1 LHSNYGGILQAYAL
15 QTALKRMGH
24 EVWLIRRAANIP
36 AWKLPLSFIKRAL
49 LQYIFRKDIQVFI
62 DTHIRPQTSIYYSTK
77 GLKKLNKY
85 HYDAFIVGSDQV
97 WREKF
102 NRSWKK
108 NYFLDF
114 VNNTSIR
121 IAYAASF
128 GVDTWDYNEGDTKE
142 LAQLAGRFDG
152 ISVREDSGISLCKN
166 HLNVSAEHVLDPV
179 MLLEYSDYLK
189 LIPSIEKTN
198 STGGIFACMLDD
210 SDEKRSILDTLSR
223 SMQCTSFTMY
233 SNSSHRGTVSRY
245 TILPSVTHWLQSF
258 HTARYVVTDS
268 YHGCV
273 FAILLN
279 KPFLAIGNEY
289 RGLTRFTSL
298 LKIFGLEDRFIMH
311 PSDLTQ
317 EILRGEIDWE
327 NVNTILTQ
335 KRSEAYAFLN
345 KYLRK

>member
-1 LHSNYGGILQAYAL
+1 
-15 QTALKRMGH
+15 
-24 EVWLIRRAANIP
+24 
-36 AWKLPLSFIKRAL
+36 
-49 LQYIFRKDIQVFI
+49 
-62 DTHIRPQTSIYYSTK
+62 
-77 GLKKLNKY
+77 
-85 HYDAFIVGSDQV
+85 VGSDQV

-114 VNNTSIR
+114 VNTTSIR

-128 GVDTWDYNEGDTKE
+128 GVDTWDYNEEDTKE

-179 MLLEYSDYLK
+179 MLLEYSDYLN
-189 LIPSIEKTN
+189 LIPSEEKTG
-198 STGGIFACMLDD
+198 SKGGIFSCMLDD
-210 SDEKRSILDTLSR
+210 SNEKQSILDSLTR
-223 SMQCTSFTMY
+223 SMKCTSFTMY
-233 SNSSHRGTVSRY
+233 SNSSHRGAVSRY
-245 TILPSVTHWLQSF
+245 TILPSVTHWLHCF

-273 FAILLN
+273 FAILVN
-279 KPFLAIGNEY
+279 KPFLVIGNEY

-298 LKIFGLEDRFIMH
+298 LKIFGLEERFVMKQ
-311 PSDLTQ
+311 SDCTDDKFHA
-317 EILRGEIDWE
+317 EINWE
-327 NVNTILTQ
+327 NVNAILAQ
-335 KRSEAYAFLN
+335 KRSEAYTFLN